1 MPVTT
6 IPTAI
11 VPELPSKAT
20 PVDEEVAPF
29 TTAVAWY
36 AVTAAASILRAATTR
51 PLETTFKPNTFPV
64 PGTVLELN
72 FW

>member
-20 PVDEEVAPF
+20 LVDEEVAPF
-29 TTAVAWY
+29 TLAVACC
-36 AVTAAASILRAATTR
+36 AVIAAASNLRAATAR
-51 PLETTFKPNTFPV
+51 PLETTFNPNTLSV
-64 PGTVLELN
+64 PGTVLLVN
-72 FW
+72 F